1 VHMCFDD
8 VLQIS
13 EAHKAYP
20 MQHLS
25 QADKKLMRIYKFVR
39 QPLCF

>member
-1 VHMCFDD
+1 MCFDD

-25 QADKKLMRIYKFVR
+25 QADKKVNAHLQVR
-39 QPLCF
+39 